1 MDKVLLDKVNGIRED
16 SKVKKTDGWRSK
28 WRICAR
34 EALRRASGL
43 QEGRTE

>member
-1 MDKVLLDKVNGIRED
+1 MDKVQWDKVNGIRVV

-28 WRICAR
+28 RRICAR
-34 EALRRASGL
+34 GALSRASGL